1 MNTDKESSSGLLDLV
16 ASFLGPTPQ
25 PPPTALRRSIDR
37 PKDVAKQ
44 EDSTDCDCRVI
55 VFSKDRPWQLQQLL
69 RSMDL
74 KNSDSS
80 EDSNSTSVEIRI
92 IVHVTEEFAREYQMV
107 QDEYE
112 CNIRG
117 PLAVSIRFLHESQ
130 NQSFANLLEECL
142 RKEPPTSPQK
152 EITKKDDS
160 SDSTTT
166 KGKSMVMFLTDDCIL
181 LHPLQTVIKTA
192 QYALFH
198 TDGSGGRISC
208 FLSRLHSGITWCQ
221 TKQTVSPPPK
231 HHMHYVCSIPS
242 SAAREDGFLM
252 YERRWGREDWAYPF
266 DLSGGA
272 YIRQDMLT
280 LLDGMESSQ
289 YSHPNRFEIHG
300 NAAFA
305 SLFLSPKTRI
315 AVPTR
320 PYGLILAINRV
331 QDICQAPIAST
342 DSSYSRLVDPKS
354 LKALL
359 HEKKHLD
366 LDRYRATHF
375 NASHIGAL
383 FLEQT
388 TSGSIYSAALPSVSV
403 LIPVHCGPPSAAE
416 HALLSILMQPKEEY
430 LQHASDTHFD
440 LLLSPMQVVLV
451 DDRCKDGS
459 IDAMLAAA
467 NRLSSTYAYLS
478 LVISDHRS
486 SQNKK
491 PGYPGETTVNE
502 EKLTKSMCPSIYI
515 DIVKSP
521 RKGISSALNF
531 GLTYCRSEFVARMDA
546 DDIASPGRIISQ
558 LATLKANPSLS
569 VLGMSTNIFRE
580 RDGAEHDGVT
590 GNEYVCTLPYR
601 AIDDCVIDGKQPPS
615 TTSHIIRTSLP
626 PTDTGF
632 TAWSMLFSCTISHPS
647 VMFRKT
653 CIKGIGGYEESIQ
666 HAEDYHLWLKLT
678 TQDCQSIRS
687 LPDIGLWHRKYASLR
702 AKSVIKSQKQLEET
716 AAASEQAMLQLFND
730 ANPNPM
736 GHHRSHILVV
746 TLRKPDTA
754 HSTNQLDEAANLL
767 LQLEICFL
775 KKWSASLTECEVELI
790 RLDCSERLGELATVL
805 VHKFG
810 RAATKGGK
818 GAWGLWC
825 DRCPEMNL
833 ERIALL
839 CQT

>member
-1 MNTDKESSSGLLDLV
+1 
-16 ASFLGPTPQ
+16 
-25 PPPTALRRSIDR
+25 
-37 PKDVAKQ
+37 
-44 EDSTDCDCRVI
+44 
-55 VFSKDRPWQLQQLL
+55 
-69 RSMDL
+69 MDL
-74 KNSDSS
+74 KKSDSS
-80 EDSNSTSVEIRI
+80 EDDNSTSVEIRI
-92 IVHVTEEFAREYQMV
+92 IVHVTEEFAQEYQMV

-112 CNIRG
+112 GNIRS
-117 PLAVSIRFLHESQ
+117 PTAVAIRFLHESQ
-130 NQSFANLLEECL
+130 HQSFANLLEECL
-142 RKEPPTSPQK
+142 RKEPPPSPQK
-152 EITKKDDS
+152 EIMKKYDS
-160 SDSTTT
+160 IDSTST

-181 LHPLQTVIKTA
+181 LYPLHTVIKTA

-198 TDGSGGRISC
+198 TDGSEGRISC

-231 HHMHYVCSIPS
+231 HHMHHVCSIPS
-242 SAAREDGFLM
+242 SAAREDGFLT

-331 QDICQAPIAST
+331 QDVCQAPIAST
-342 DSSYSRLVDPKS
+342 DSSYSGLADPKS

-388 TSGSIYSAALPSVSV
+388 TSGSIDASFSLISIGHSSAPLPSVSV
-403 LIPVHCGPPSAAE
+403 LIPVHSGPPSAAE
-416 HALLSILMQPKEEY
+416 HALLSILMQPMEEY
-430 LQHASDTHFD
+430 LQHASDTHFN

-451 DDRCKDGS
+451 DDRCADGS

-467 NRLSSTYAYLS
+467 NILSSTYASLS

-486 SQNKK
+486 SHNKK
-491 PGYPGETTVNE
+491 PGYPGETIVKE
-502 EKLTKSMCPSIYI
+502 EKLAKSMCPAIYI

-546 DDIASPGRIISQ
+546 DDIAAPGRIISQ
-558 LATLKANPSLS
+558 LAALKANPSLS

-580 RDGAEHDGVT
+580 RDGAEHDGGT
-590 GNEYVCTLPYR
+590 GDEYICTLPYR
-601 AIDDCVIDGKQPPS
+601 ERDDRVIDGKQPPS

-632 TAWSMLFSCTISHPS
+632 AAWSMLFSCTVSHPS

-653 CIKGIGGYEESIQ
+653 CIKAICGYEESIQ

-687 LPDIGLWHRKYASLR
+687 LPDIGLWHRKHALLR
-702 AKSVIKSQKQLEET
+702 AKSVNKSQKQLEET
-716 AAASEQAMLQLFND
+716 AAASEQAMLQLFNH

-736 GHHRSHILVV
+736 GHHSSHILAA

-754 HSTNQLDEAANLL
+754 HSTSQLDEAANLL
-767 LQLEICFL
+767 LQLEIRFL

-810 RAATKGGK
+810 RAAMKGDK
-818 GAWGLWC
+818 GAWGLW
-825 DRCPEMNL
+825 
-833 ERIALL
+833 
-839 CQT
+839 